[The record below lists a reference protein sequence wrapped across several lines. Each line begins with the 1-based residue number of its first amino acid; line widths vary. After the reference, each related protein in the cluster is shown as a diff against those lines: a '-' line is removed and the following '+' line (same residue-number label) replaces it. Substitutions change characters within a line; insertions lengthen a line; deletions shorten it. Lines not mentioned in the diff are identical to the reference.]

1 MRCLLV
7 DDHRLVG
14 QAIGG
19 LLREVCDLRS
29 LVICGTVAE
38 ALSLMQQQ
46 PPDLLLLDVNLPG
59 EAWQDA
65 VDALRRLNPVGRVIM
80 VTGMS
85 DSFTPPADLEP
96 LLLAVVDKARAWSEL
111 VEVVQTWKQERLG
124 VGPQPKELAQLPMA
138 CLSPRERRVFAA
150 IGKGLLNKEIAQQ
163 LKLTVS
169 TVETYRKT
177 MSAKLGISGAE
188 LVRASV
194 LHRCCH
200 PGTLLNEHEAPCST
214 STGKGEL

>member
-19 LLREVCDLRS
+19 LLREVCNLS
-29 LVICGTVAE
+29 TVVICSSVAE
-38 ALSLMQQQ
+38 ALMHMRQM

-59 EAWQDA
+59 ELWQDA
-65 VDALRRLNPVGRVIM
+65 VVALRRLNPEGRVIM
-80 VTGMS
+80 ITGMS
-85 DSFTPPADLEP
+85 EQFLPPPGLQSV
-96 LLLAVVDKARAWSEL
+96 LLSVVDKGRAWSEL
-111 VEVVQTWKQERLG
+111 VEVVNAWKQECANG
-124 VGPQPKELAQLPMA
+124 TPQPRELALLPLDR
-138 CLSPRERRVFAA
+138 LSPRELRVFEAL
-150 IGKGLLNKEIAQQ
+150 GKGLLNKEIARD
-163 LKLTVS
+163 LHLTVA

-194 LHRCCH
+194 LYRCCNS
-200 PGTLLNEHEAPCST
+200 GGGVSDDME
-214 STGKGEL
+214 G

>member
-19 LLREVCDLRS
+19 LLREVCELRS
-29 LVICGTVAE
+29 LLICGTVAE
-38 ALSLMQQQ
+38 ALPQMQQL

-65 VDALRRLNPVGRVIM
+65 VEALRRLNPDGRVIM
-80 VTGMS
+80 ITGMS
-85 DSFTPPADLEP
+85 DQFTPPADLQP
-96 LLLAVVDKARAWSEL
+96 LLLAVVDKARAWSDL
-111 VEVVQTWKQERLG
+111 VEVVQSWKRQRLG
-124 VGPQPKELAQLPMA
+124 EVPQPKELAQLPLD

-163 LKLTVS
+163 LQLTVS

-194 LHRCCH
+194 LHRCCQA
-200 PGTLLNEHEAPCST
+200 GTPLNEHRE
-214 STGKGEL
+214 G

>member
-1 MRCLLV
+1 MTATDQAQPLRCLLV

-19 LLREVCDLRS
+19 LLREVCELRS
-29 LVICGTVAE
+29 LLICGTVAE
-38 ALSLMQQQ
+38 ALPQMQQL

-65 VDALRRLNPVGRVIM
+65 VEALRRLNPDGRVIM
-80 VTGMS
+80 ITGMS
-85 DSFTPPADLEP
+85 DQFTPPADLQP
-96 LLLAVVDKARAWSEL
+96 LLLAVVDKARAWSDL
-111 VEVVQTWKQERLG
+111 VEVVQSWKRQRLG
-124 VGPQPKELAQLPMA
+124 EVPQPKELAQLPLD

-163 LKLTVS
+163 LQLTVS

-194 LHRCCH
+194 LHRCCQA
-200 PGTLLNEHEAPCST
+200 GTPLNEHRE
-214 STGKGEL
+214 G

>member
-29 LVICGTVAE
+29 LLICGTVAE
-38 ALSLMQQQ
+38 ALPQMQQL

-65 VDALRRLNPVGRVIM
+65 AEALRRLNPDGRVIM
-80 VTGMS
+80 ITGMS
-85 DSFTPPADLEP
+85 DQFTPPADLQP
-96 LLLAVVDKARAWSEL
+96 LLLAVVDKARAWSDL
-111 VEVVQTWKQERLG
+111 VEVVQSWKRQRLG
-124 VGPQPKELAQLPMA
+124 EVPHPKELAQLPLD

-163 LKLTVS
+163 LQLTVS

-194 LHRCCH
+194 LHRCCQA
-200 PGTLLNEHEAPCST
+200 GTSLNEHRE
-214 STGKGEL
+214 G